1 MTKDDSIEQF
11 TSLKGVGK
19 TKAELL
25 YKSGFDSLEKLGK
38 ASVKDLTKIKG
49 INEKLAKEII
59 DQTKQPTGPKETEEK
74 PKKAVEK
81 KKTSK
86 AKTEKKEKSEETE
99 KKEEDEVEI
108 VEEEKKEYKPKK
120 KSELSKEVR
129 VKLLLRKKIKKRTP
143 EFLREEWFR
152 YKRIPRNWR
161 KPDGI
166 TSKMR
171 INLKYRPSMV
181 RVGYR
186 GPRETRGLHSSG
198 FEEILVHNINDL
210 ERINPK
216 TQAARIGSK
225 VGTRKRIAIE
235 KKADELD
242 VRILNR

>member
-19 TKAELL
+19 AKAELL
-25 YKSGFDSLEKLGK
+25 YKNGFDSLEKLGN

-49 INEKLAKEII
+49 FNEKLAKDII
-59 DQTKQPTGPKETEEK
+59 EQTKQPVDTKKTEKK
-74 PKKAVEK
+74 PKKTVQKEK
-81 KKTSK
+81 KTKV
-86 AKTEKKEKSEETE
+86 KTEKKETS
-99 KKEEDEVEI
+99 KEEEVEI
-108 VEEEKKEYKPKK
+108 VEEEKEEYKAKK
-120 KSELSKEVR
+120 KADLSKEMK
-129 VKLLLRKKIKKRTP
+129 VKLLLRKRIKKRTP

-198 FEEILVHNINDL
+198 FEEVLIYNVNDL

-216 TQAARIGSK
+216 TQAVRIGSK